1 VEAGNAELMGLTE
14 AARTRRTFSLSSI
27 KSADLTA
34 WIDTGQILLVTRLG
48 FFALAYAATWLFS
61 VDSLG
66 PPSVGFFDM
75 WTRWD
80 AQHFISV
87 AERGYAATGW
97 ETSQAYFPLLPLTIR
112 AFTYIGIQPVLAGL
126 IISGLSS
133 WVACVFLYKLAE
145 RDVGPGTGTRAA
157 LYLLLFPTA
166 VFLIAPYSEALYL
179 AGAVGAFYLARDG
192 RWLTAGIPAAVAV
205 GARAAGL
212 FLLAGLVAEFFR
224 QRDFS
229 LDRILNTLT
238 GILIG
243 LLPLLGYSLFLVR
256 LKGDPFFF
264 LTAQSIGWGRSFVGP
279 VASFLNTWRTLAG
292 GYNTNWLFA
301 WRLEVAAAIIGAAI
315 VLWAAIKREWGYAT
329 YMGTGLA
336 VLTTSSWYY
345 SIPRLL
351 LTWFP
356 IALFLAAF
364 TKSGQKRHD
373 LVLVLFAS
381 AAAMGVILYTKS
393 FWFF

>member
-1 VEAGNAELMGLTE
+1 MGAME
-14 AARTRRTFSLSSI
+14 DAPARRTWPGLARI
-27 KSADLTA
+27 RSADLSA
-34 WIDTGQILLVTRLG
+34 WIDTGQAVVITRLG
-48 FFALAYAATWLFS
+48 FFALAYAAGWLFS
-61 VDSLG
+61 VDSIG
-66 PPSVGFFDM
+66 PPTAGFFDM

-87 AERGYAATGW
+87 AERGYEATGY
-97 ETSQAYFPLLPLTIR
+97 ETSQAYFPLLPLMIR
-112 AFTYIGIQPVLAGL
+112 VLTYVGIHPVVGGL

-133 WVACVFLYKLAE
+133 WVACAFLYKLAE
-145 RDVGPGTGTRAA
+145 RDIGPGAGRRAA

-179 AGAVGAFYLARDG
+179 AGVVGAFYFARDG
-192 RWLTAGIPAAVAV
+192 KWLAAGVPTMVAV

-212 FLLAGLVAEFFR
+212 FLLAGLIAEFFR
-224 QRDFS
+224 QRDFT
-229 LDRILNTLT
+229 LDRVLNVVT
-238 GILIG
+238 GILLG
-243 LLPLLGYSLFLVR
+243 LLPLLGYALFLVR

-264 LTAQSIGWGRSFVGP
+264 LRAQAIGWGRAFVGP
-279 VASFLNTWRTLAG
+279 VSSFLNTLRTWEG

-301 WRLEVAAAIIGAAI
+301 WRLEVIAAIVGAAI
-315 VLWAAIKREWGYAT
+315 VLWAAIRREWGYAA
-329 YMGTGLA
+329 YMGSGLA
-336 VLTTSSWYY
+336 VLATSSWYY

-356 IALFLAAF
+356 IALFLASF

-373 LVLVLFAS
+373 AILVLFAS
-381 AAAMGVILYTKS
+381 GAAMGVILYTKS

>member
-1 VEAGNAELMGLTE
+1 MGLLE
-14 AARTRRTFSLSSI
+14 AARTRRTPLI
-27 KSADLTA
+27 MERIRSADLAA
-34 WIDTGQILLVTRLG
+34 WIETGQILIVTRLG
-48 FFALAYAATWLFS
+48 FFALAYAAGWLFS

-66 PPSVGFFDM
+66 PPSSGFLDM

-80 AQHFISV
+80 AQHFISL
-87 AERGYAATGW
+87 AERGYEATGY
-97 ETSQAYFPLLPLTIR
+97 ETSQAYFPLLPLAIR
-112 AFTYIGIQPVLAGL
+112 ALTYVGIHPVVGGL
-126 IISGLSS
+126 IISGLAS
-133 WVACVFLYKLAE
+133 WVACAFLYKLAE
-145 RDVGPGTGTRAA
+145 REIGQGSGTRAA

-179 AGAVGAFYLARDG
+179 AGAVGAFYFARTG
-192 RWLTAGIPAAVAV
+192 RWLAAGIPAAVAM

-212 FLLAGLVAEFFR
+212 FLIAGLVVEFFR

-229 LDRILNTLT
+229 FDRAINAVT
-238 GILIG
+238 GILLG

-264 LTAQSIGWGRSFVGP
+264 LTAQRVGWGRSFVGP
-279 VASFLNTWRTLAG
+279 VESFLNTWRTWEG

-301 WRLEVAAAIIGAAI
+301 WRLEVVAAIVGAAV
-315 VLWAAIKREWGYAT
+315 VLWAAIRREWGYAT

-336 VLTTSSWYY
+336 VLTTSTWYY

-356 IALFLAAF
+356 IALFLASF
-364 TKSGQKRHD
+364 TRSGQKRHD
-373 LVLVLFAS
+373 LVVVLLAS
-381 AAAMGVILYTKS
+381 SAAMGVILYTKS

>member
-1 VEAGNAELMGLTE
+1 MGLLE
-14 AARTRRTFSLSSI
+14 AVGTRRTLSLSRI
-27 KSADLTA
+27 RTADLTP
-34 WIDTGQILLVTRLG
+34 WIETGEVVLVTRLG
-48 FFALAYAATWLFS
+48 FFALAYAAAWLFS

-66 PPSVGFFDM
+66 PPTVGFFEM

-80 AQHFISV
+80 AQHFISL
-87 AERGYAATGW
+87 AERGYAATGY
-97 ETSQAYFPLLPLTIR
+97 ETSQAYFPLLPLLIR
-112 AFTYIGIQPVLAGL
+112 ALTYVGVHPVLGGL

-133 WVACVFLYKLAE
+133 WVACAFLYKLAE
-145 RDVGPGTGTRAA
+145 RDVGPGTGRHAA
-157 LYLLLFPTA
+157 LYVLVFPTT

-179 AGAVGAFYLARDG
+179 AGAVGAFYFARDG
-192 RWLTAGIPAAVAV
+192 RWLVAGIPAAVAV

-212 FLLAGLVAEFFR
+212 FLLAGLVVEFFR

-229 LDRILNTLT
+229 LDRALNAVT
-238 GILIG
+238 GILIA
-243 LLPLLGYSLFLVR
+243 LLPLLGYALFLVR

-264 LTAQSIGWGRSFVGP
+264 LTAQRVGWGRSFVGP
-279 VASFLNTWRTLAG
+279 VASFLNTWRTWEG
-292 GYNTNWLFA
+292 GYNTNWLLT
-301 WRLEVAAAIIGAAI
+301 WRLEVIAAIVGAAV
-315 VLWAAIKREWGYAT
+315 VLWAAIRREWGYAT

-356 IALFLAAF
+356 IALFLASF